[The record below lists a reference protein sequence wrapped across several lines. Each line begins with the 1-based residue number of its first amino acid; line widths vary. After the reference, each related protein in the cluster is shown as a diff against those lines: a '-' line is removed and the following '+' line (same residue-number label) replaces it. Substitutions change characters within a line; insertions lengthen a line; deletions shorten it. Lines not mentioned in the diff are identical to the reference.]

1 MHTHTNVCTHAHTH
15 ELACIKKHARTH
27 RRDITDW
34 GVDPQSTPAAEEPA
48 FKWCRGP
55 PETPAGGE
63 QGWRSDER
71 GGDNVRHAVEL
82 LESDQLCEAMLGA
95 RNEAVWRSKLSA
107 AHALLVLSR
116 LREAE
121 ELCASTLGL
130 MVDGAAPLPLIAR
143 AQTELATVLARQN
156 RLQESLEC
164 YERAAQLHGAAPSP
178 LVPGSRC
185 RLARL
190 RAAMGE
196 VHERREHYGAALKQY
211 QLALGLYEGALGGWH
226 ARVGAVLVATAGA
239 CQRLGLWEQALAHY
253 LRAKSVF
260 TVALGREHV
269 LLAEVHNSVGAHFA
283 QAADRASY
291 LRAIQW

>member
-1 MHTHTNVCTHAHTH
+1 MNAHTNEPTH
-15 ELACIKKHARTH
+15 ERVCIEKHVRTH

-34 GVDPQSTPAAEEPA
+34 GVDPQSMPAAEAPA
-48 FKWCRGP
+48 FNWCRGP
-55 PETPAGGE
+55 VETPAGGE
-63 QGWRSDER
+63 QGWMSDER
-71 GGDNVRHAVEL
+71 GGDNVRHAVAL
-82 LESDQLCEAMLGA
+82 LESDRLCEAMLGA

-164 YERAAQLHGAAPSP
+164 YERAAQLHGAAAPSP

-211 QLALGLYEGALGGWH
+211 QLALCLYEGALGGWH

-291 LRAIQW
+291 VRAIQW